1 MKKLALGGIKRAVR
15 FMRESHALHTLVAIV
30 LILNMLVAASVA
42 WFTLNRKTDV
52 DEMGMALAVD
62 DTMAVYKAYMF
73 NISTGKGTAL
83 GADNKPLDVTN
94 LDLNQ
99 YDTIFRAQN
108 RLTRALA
115 QITLT
120 RHPAMPGSGTG
131 IITIDREELSAQ
143 AGEGESLTAYSSST
157 IRFTGFTVPDHSDL
171 TILNDANLTDEEK
184 ADKLYTSLC
193 TQELFDEIELYRG
206 NNYDNSQTFVT
217 VEYPENGDGTTH
229 THNKYTSIQVFVKYD
244 KDDWYTD
251 ANDNNAQKLNV
262 YLYISYDV
270 QLIECYIDEHKGG
283 SISLNQ
289 NSFFFENDMTEI
301 RVSYEEQK
309 Q

>member
-1 MKKLALGGIKRAVR
+1 MKKLALGGIKRALR

-42 WFTLNRKTDV
+42 WFTLNRQTDV

-62 DTMAVYKAYMF
+62 DTTAVYRAYMF
-73 NISTGKGTAL
+73 NINTGKGTAL
-83 GADNKPLDVTN
+83 DADKNPLDVTN

-108 RLTRALA
+108 RFTPALA
-115 QITLT
+115 KITLT
-120 RHPAMPGSGTG
+120 RNTSMPESGTV
-131 IITIDREELSAQ
+131 IITINREELAAQ
-143 AGEGESLTAYSSST
+143 AGEGESLTAFSSST

-171 TILNDANLTDEEK
+171 TILNNKNLTDEEK

-193 TQELFDEIELYRG
+193 TQERFDEIELYRG
-206 NNYDNSQTFVT
+206 NDYDHSQTFVT

-229 THNKYTSIQVFVKYD
+229 THNKFTSIQVYVEYD
-244 KDDWYTD
+244 EDDWYVD
-251 ANDNNAQKLNV
+251 ENDNGATKLNV

-283 SISLNQ
+283 NISLNQ

-301 RVSYEEQK
+301 KISYEK
-309 Q
+309 

>member
-62 DTMAVYKAYMF
+62 DTQAVYKAYMF
-73 NISTGKGTAL
+73 NIGTGKGTAL
-83 GADNKPLDVTN
+83 DAEGKPLDVTN

-108 RLTRALA
+108 RFTPALA
-115 QITLT
+115 KITLT
-120 RHPAMPGSGTG
+120 RNTSMPVSGTV

-171 TILNDANLTDEEK
+171 TILNNKDLTDEEK
-184 ADKLYTSLC
+184 ADRLYTSLC
-193 TQELFDEIELYRG
+193 TQELFDEIEKYKG

-217 VEYPENGDGTTH
+217 VVGEGAGH
-229 THNKYTSIQVFVKYD
+229 THDKYTSIEVYVDYTAA
-244 KDDWYTD
+244 DWYID
-251 ANDNNAQKLNV
+251 ESDNNAQKLNV

-270 QLIECYIDEHKGG
+270 QLIECYIDEHQGG
-283 SISLNQ
+283 DISLNQ

-301 RVSYEEQK
+301 RVSYKEQ